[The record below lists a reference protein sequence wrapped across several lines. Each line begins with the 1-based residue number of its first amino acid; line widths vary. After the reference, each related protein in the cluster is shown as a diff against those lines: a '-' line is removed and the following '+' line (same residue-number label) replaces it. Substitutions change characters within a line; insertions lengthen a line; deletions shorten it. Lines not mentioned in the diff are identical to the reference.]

1 MSDTTATTTTSTST
15 FVSQLATNAEQFQDS
30 ASQEEYCS
38 QVREQ
43 AAEHFLQDLL
53 ASETSVTQFEEL
65 ALHRSKCGQKTV
77 RLTQWQG
84 RGPTYL
90 DQSLSDL
97 LDLGDLLQRMQDF
110 LDERY
115 GTSTFR
121 VFNHRVRKTRN
132 VALVVSWDQEGF
144 ENVDLII
151 AHNRQ
156 KAQQRQERQMSL
168 RNGEELPSDE
178 EDELEPPRRSAPPRR
193 RYDDDRSSGDRAPR
207 RRYDD
212 RNGDRAPRRRYDDSR
227 GERRRGPPREQLQ
240 ARPSRRRAAVATDNN

>member
-1 MSDTTATTTTSTST
+1 MSDTNATTTST
-15 FVSQLATNAEQFQDS
+15 FVSQLASNAEKFQDS
-30 ASQEEYCS
+30 ASQEEYCA

-53 ASETSVTQFEEL
+53 GSESSATQFEEL

-115 GTSTFR
+115 GASTFR
-121 VFNHRVRKTRN
+121 VFNH
-132 VALVVSWDQEGF
+132 QHE
-144 ENVDLII
+144 DL
-151 AHNRQ
+151 
-156 KAQQRQERQMSL
+156 
-168 RNGEELPSDE
+168 
-178 EDELEPPRRSAPPRR
+178 
-193 RYDDDRSSGDRAPR
+193 
-207 RRYDD
+207 
-212 RNGDRAPRRRYDDSR
+212 
-227 GERRRGPPREQLQ
+227 
-240 ARPSRRRAAVATDNN
+240 

>member
-1 MSDTTATTTTSTST
+1 MTYKIFIPFCFTEKHKMSNTESTTTTT
-15 FVSQLATNAEQFQDS
+15 FVSQLASNAEKFQDS
-30 ASQEEYCS
+30 ASQEEYCA

-43 AAEHFLQDLL
+43 AAEHFLQELL
-53 ASETSVTQFEEL
+53 ANDTATTQFESL

-84 RGPTYL
+84 RGPAYL

-115 GTSTFR
+115 GSSTFR

-132 VALVVSWDQEGF
+132 VALVVSWDTEGF

-156 KAQQRQERQMSL
+156 KAQQR
-168 RNGEELPSDE
+168 LPESISE
-178 EDELEPPRRSAPPRR
+178 TKIRW
-193 RYDDDRSSGDRAPR
+193 
-207 RRYDD
+207 
-212 RNGDRAPRRRYDDSR
+212 
-227 GERRRGPPREQLQ
+227 
-240 ARPSRRRAAVATDNN
+240 